1 MKVKLLITLLAV
13 VLVSPTIS
21 TQSIEESI
29 GESIEGLS
37 QTLRNVFKE
46 KPLFQKY
53 ANSAVNYDSLVERQE
68 IKYQVNSNTPFSGN
82 YIWYADGN
90 VFCVD
95 EAGSYKNGKL
105 HGYLEGYYGCGV
117 AYAYKMNYKKGLE
130 HGKYQEWDENG
141 MLSMEGQYTDG
152 ETDGEWTGYE
162 YGLKT
167 WTEYFDNGELLSY
180 LEYTY
185 HQNRQLATKKSF
197 NPEEKLNGISETYH
211 QNGQLASKINYKD
224 GNVVKVIEE
233 YDFNG
238 NPTN

>member
-1 MKVKLLITLLAV
+1 MKVKLSIILLAV
-13 VLVSPTIS
+13 VLVSPVIS
-21 TQSIEESI
+21 SQSLEESI
-29 GESIEGLS
+29 EDFS

-53 ANSAVNYDSLVERQE
+53 ANSAVNYDSLVERQD

-82 YIWYADGN
+82 YIWYVD
-90 VFCVD
+90 FCVE

-130 HGKYQEWDENG
+130 HGKYQEWNEEG
-141 MLSMEGQYTDG
+141 WLSMEGQYVDG
-152 ETDGEWTGYE
+152 KADGEWTGYE
-162 YGLKT
+162 YGLKS
-167 WTEYFDNGELLSY
+167 WTEYYDNDEILSY

-197 NPEEKLNGISETYH
+197 NAAEKLNGISETYH
-211 QNGQLASKINYKD
+211 QNGQLASKIDYKD
-224 GNVVKVIEE
+224 GNVVQVLEQ

-238 NPTN
+238 NPLN

>member
-1 MKVKLLITLLAV
+1 MNARLLCALLFAF
-13 VLVSPTIS
+13 LVSPAIS

-37 QTLRNVFKE
+37 QSLRNIFRE

-53 ANSAVNYDSLVERQE
+53 ADSAVNYNSLVERQE

-82 YIWYADGN
+82 YIYYADDN
-90 VFCVD
+90 VYCVD

-117 AYAYKMNYKKGLE
+117 AYAYKMYYRRGLE
-130 HGKYQEWDENG
+130 HGEYQEWGEDG
-141 MLSMEGQYTDG
+141 MLSMEGQYIDG

-167 WTEYFDNGELLSY
+167 WTEYFDDGELLSY
-180 LEYTY
+180 LEFTY
-185 HQNRQLATKKSF
+185 HPHRQLATKKSF
-197 NPEEKLNGISETYH
+197 SPEEKLNGISETYH
-211 QNGQLASKINYKD
+211 QNGQLASKIDYKD
-224 GNVVKVIEE
+224 GNVVEVLEQ

-238 NPTN
+238 NPVE

>member
-1 MKVKLLITLLAV
+1 MKARLLIALLVA
-13 VLVSPTIS
+13 VLVSPAIS
-21 TQSIEESI
+21 TQSLEESI
-29 GESIEGLS
+29 GESIDGLS

-53 ANSAVNYDSLVERQE
+53 ANSAVNYDSLVERQD

-82 YIWYADGN
+82 YIWYVD
-90 VFCVD
+90 FCIE

-130 HGKYQEWDENG
+130 HGKYQEWNEEG
-141 MLSMEGQYTDG
+141 WLSMEGQYVDG
-152 ETDGEWTGYE
+152 KADGEWTGYE
-162 YGLKT
+162 YGLKS
-167 WTEYFDNGELLSY
+167 WTEYIDNDEILSY

-197 NPEEKLNGISETYH
+197 NAAEKLNGISETYH
-211 QNGQLASKINYKD
+211 QNGQLASKIDYKD
-224 GNVVKVIEE
+224 GNVVQVLEQ

-238 NPTN
+238 NPLN

>member
-1 MKVKLLITLLAV
+1 MNARLLIALLFA
-13 VLVSPTIS
+13 VLVSPAIS

-29 GESIEGLS
+29 VESIEGLS

-53 ANSAVNYDSLVERQE
+53 ANSAVNYDSLVERQD

-82 YIWYADGN
+82 YIWYVD
-90 VFCVD
+90 FCVE

-130 HGKYQEWDENG
+130 HGKYQEWNEEG
-141 MLSMEGQYTDG
+141 WLSMEGQYVDG
-152 ETDGEWTGYE
+152 KADGEWTGYE
-162 YGLKT
+162 YGLKS
-167 WTEYFDNGELLSY
+167 WTEYYDNDEILSY

-197 NPEEKLNGISETYH
+197 NAAEKLNGISETYH
-211 QNGQLASKINYKD
+211 QNGQLASKIDYKD
-224 GNVVKVIEE
+224 GNVVQVIEK

>member
-1 MKVKLLITLLAV
+1 MNARLLCALLFAF
-13 VLVSPTIS
+13 LVSPAIS

-29 GESIEGLS
+29 GESIEDLS
-37 QTLRNVFKE
+37 QSLRNIFRE

-53 ANSAVNYDSLVERQE
+53 ADSAVNYNSLVERQE

-82 YIWYADGN
+82 YIYYADDN
-90 VFCVD
+90 VYCVD

-117 AYAYKMNYKKGLE
+117 AYAYKMYYKNGLE
-130 HGKYQEWDENG
+130 HGEYQEWDENG
-141 MLSMEGQYTDG
+141 RLSMEGQYIDG
-152 ETDGEWTGYE
+152 ETVGEWTGYE

-180 LEYTY
+180 LEFTY
-185 HQNRQLATKKSF
+185 HPNRQLATKKSF
-197 NPEEKLNGISETYH
+197 SPEEKLNGISETYH
-211 QNGQLASKINYKD
+211 QNGQLASKIDYKD
-224 GNVVKVIEE
+224 GNVVEVLEQ

-238 NPTN
+238 NPVE

>member
-1 MKVKLLITLLAV
+1 MRAKLLTSFLIAFLF
-13 VLVSPTIS
+13 SPAIS
-21 TQSIEESI
+21 TQSLEESI
-29 GESIEGLS
+29 EDFS

-53 ANSAVNYDSLVERQE
+53 ANSAVNYDSLVERQD

-82 YIWYADGN
+82 YIWYVD
-90 VFCVD
+90 FCVE

-224 GNVVKVIEE
+224 GNVVQVIEE